1 MVLNNKTALKH
12 LKHITSPD
20 LHDYLV
26 YKGSHFNYLHNKACF
41 AQAINVLEFINLVI
55 WANTLYK
62 NLGTNKC
69 IPICIFY
76 TTLEAL
82 LEERPFTKK
91 ESKAFNKAV
100 HQVEGFK
107 DHIANFY
114 NIDFFSINTIIT
126 DKLNIKL
133 KPL

>member
-26 YKGSHFNYLHNKACF
+26 YKGSHFNYLHNKTCF

-55 WANTLYK
+55 WANMLYK
-62 NLGTNKC
+62 RLKTGKQ
-69 IPICIFY
+69 IPLLIFY

-82 LEERPFTKK
+82 LAERCFTKK
-91 ESKAFNKAV
+91 ESKAFNDAIQ
-100 HQVEGFK
+100 HVEDFK
-107 DHIANFY
+107 DHITNFY
-114 NIDFFSINTIIT
+114 NIDHFSINTTIT
-126 DKLNIKL
+126 NKLNIKL
-133 KPL
+133 NAL